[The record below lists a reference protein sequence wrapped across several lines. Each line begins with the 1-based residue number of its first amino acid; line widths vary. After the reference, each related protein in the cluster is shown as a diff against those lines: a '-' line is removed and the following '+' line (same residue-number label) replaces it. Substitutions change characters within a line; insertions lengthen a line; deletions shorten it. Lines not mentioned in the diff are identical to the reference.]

1 MLMVFLNS
9 YCGAQIFEIYG
20 LGREIVDLA
29 FTGSVSTIGGLSL
42 DEVTE
47 TSVQVLDL
55 CFW

>member
-1 MLMVFLNS
+1 MVFLNS